1 MVKVFLHNVLFNV
14 GILSLAASFAIYDDS
29 RINWGGHV
37 SSNELM
43 VGGHGQISS
52 DSSGSYAASNP
63 THSVGPSGS
72 IHNYIEQLPP
82 PDMSAPHLAN
92 SGIDEV
98 SFLDALDP
106 VAPAVPEVAQADPA
120 TLISMSDVQR
130 LVAEAGNV
138 SLSPNR
144 GWVYVNKPVFFSTDA
159 FAHDRQ
165 LVVLGSPVAVH
176 LVPVGYTW
184 SPGDGSPAILSVG
197 PGGTWPN
204 GDVTHSYRK
213 AGTNIQVGLTIE
225 WSASFT
231 VQGSTYPIVGT
242 ATASS
247 VSAPFE
253 VREAEAVLR

>member
-1 MVKVFLHNVLFNV
+1 MTRLFKTLTFALFSICNMGIVSAVIGGTDSTIAWESEFV
-14 GILSLAASFAIYDDS
+14 GSEISIRGDWSAELSSYPTDS
-29 RINWGGHV
+29 
-37 SSNELM
+37 
-43 VGGHGQISS
+43 
-52 DSSGSYAASNP
+52 